1 MHKTP
6 IHQNKIQTLLIRHV
20 MQIQQLLLAHQIEV
34 HCQGLVYLQGTY
46 KLAAI
51 ISIQSHS

>member
-1 MHKTP
+1 MHKSP
-6 IHQNKIQTLLIRHV
+6 IHHNQIQTLLIRHV

-34 HCQGLVYLQGTY
+34 HCQGLVYFHGTY
-46 KLAAI
+46 KPAVI